1 MQTHEN
7 VMLSGTRQ
15 SGRKITISH
24 GCFSSCGRVGPPPW
38 GTVWTV
44 LLSVKWCEPW
54 RDQRFGGLE
63 IWGWFPE
70 FPVTMSQWGRNK
82 LSRCTWFSLCYTLP
96 YIYIYWK
103 RSLKIDGCGAKPTV
117 LLGWF
122 TPLLRSQSAS
132 RRPDAGLPCH
142 GVNILTKHALPQKM
156 IRNRMVC

>member
-15 SGRKITISH
+15 SGRKITISN

-96 YIYIYWK
+96 YIYILEKVTENWRM
-103 RSLKIDGCGAKPTV
+103 RSKTDG
-117 LLGWF
+117 F
-122 TPLLRSQSAS
+122 TGLVYPSTQVSKCIQAAGCWTTLS
-132 RRPDAGLPCH
+132 RCQH
-142 GVNILTKHALPQKM
+142 FN
-156 IRNRMVC
+156 

>member
-15 SGRKITISH
+15 SGRKITISN

-96 YIYIYWK
+96 YIYIGKGHWKLTDAEQNRRFYW
-103 RSLKIDGCGAKPTV
+103 V
-117 LLGWF
+117 
-122 TPLLRSQSAS
+122 
-132 RRPDAGLPCH
+132 GLPLYSGLKVH
-142 GVNILTKHALPQKM
+142 PGG
-156 IRNRMVC
+156 RMLDYPVTVSTF